1 MCQTDQHP
9 QSANLFFLLLNQ
21 MLSIIKDHLPHSIT
35 AGSEIEEHASRA
47 FVPSCVRAFVLSC
60 GSGGQV
66 VRSLGTVPKLSCCNL
81 RALDNSPFIHH
92 HELMPLT
99 KRQKEILDFV
109 SRFLD
114 RNGYSPTLEEIATYF
129 HLASLNGVYKHLQ
142 ALQER
147 GFIRRLSNQAR
158 SIQLLN
164 PEHSSPTTLP
174 LLGYVTAG
182 QPVEA
187 VVNAEEISVPESFLT
202 RGKNYV
208 LQVRGNSMIDEHIQD
223 GDYVVIEQREEA
235 HNGEM
240 VIALIDGENA
250 TLKKFYREDDKIR
263 LQPAN
268 PALEPIWVKEDR
280 IRIQGVVVGIMRKY
294 S

>member
-1 MCQTDQHP
+1 
-9 QSANLFFLLLNQ
+9 
-21 MLSIIKDHLPHSIT
+21 
-35 AGSEIEEHASRA
+35 
-47 FVPSCVRAFVLSC
+47 
-60 GSGGQV
+60 
-66 VRSLGTVPKLSCCNL
+66 
-81 RALDNSPFIHH
+81 
-92 HELMPLT
+92 MPLT

-109 SRFLD
+109 SQFLD
-114 RNGYSPTLEEIATYF
+114 RHGYSPTLEEIATYF
-129 HLASLNGVYKHLQ
+129 HLASLNGVFKHLQ

-164 PEHSSPTTLP
+164 QEPSSPTTLP

-235 HNGEM
+235 HDGEM

-250 TLKKFYREDDKIR
+250 TLKKFYREGDQIR

-268 PALEPIWVKEDR
+268 TALEPIWVKEDR
-280 IRIQGVVVGIMRKY
+280 IRIQGVVVGMMRKY

>member
-1 MCQTDQHP
+1 
-9 QSANLFFLLLNQ
+9 
-21 MLSIIKDHLPHSIT
+21 
-35 AGSEIEEHASRA
+35 
-47 FVPSCVRAFVLSC
+47 
-60 GSGGQV
+60 
-66 VRSLGTVPKLSCCNL
+66 
-81 RALDNSPFIHH
+81 
-92 HELMPLT
+92 MPLT

-109 SRFLD
+109 SQFLD
-114 RNGYSPTLEEIATYF
+114 RHGYSPTLEEIATYF
-129 HLASLNGVYKHLQ
+129 NLASLNGVYKHLQ

-164 PEHSSPTTLP
+164 PEPSSPTTLP

-208 LQVRGNSMIDEHIQD
+208 LQVRGSSMIDEHIQD

-240 VIALIDGENA
+240 VIALIDRENA
-250 TLKKFYREDDKIR
+250 TLKKFYREGDQIR

-268 PALEPIWVKEDR
+268 TALEPIWVKEDR

>member
-1 MCQTDQHP
+1 
-9 QSANLFFLLLNQ
+9 L
-21 MLSIIKDHLPHSIT
+21 
-35 AGSEIEEHASRA
+35 EIEEHASRA
-47 FVPSCVRAFVLSC
+47 FVLWCCRAVVLSC
-60 GSGGQV
+60 LRAVVQSCFRAVGASRGFQVPGQV
-66 VRSLGTVPKLSCCNL
+66 WNLGFGICLEFGIWDLGFQGEFGDCPQTP
-81 RALDNSPFIHH
+81 LDNSPFIHH
-92 HELMPLT
+92 HKPSDMPLT

-114 RNGYSPTLEEIATYF
+114 RHGYSPTLEEIATYF

-164 PEHSSPTTLP
+164 PEDSSPTTLP

-223 GDYVVIEQREEA
+223 GDYVVIEQREDA